1 MLLKRSKSRAVKMPA
16 NKNGK
21 INPIVYTPIKRKPF
35 APDSAL
41 PAIRRT
47 LVNAGPTHGVHAKLN
62 ANPIIKAVI
71 GDIVIF
77 QAESE
82 IYVLIREL
90 WNFQILQADTDQ
102 IIRLIFPRLWQTA
115 SSAHGRNFR
124 PPTRPDRV

>member
-1 MLLKRSKSRAVKMPA
+1 MPA

-77 QAESE
+77 SSR
-82 IYVLIREL
+82 IGNLCSDPRTLEL
-90 WNFQILQADTDQ
+90 PNT
-102 IIRLIFPRLWQTA
+102 P
-115 SSAHGRNFR
+115 S
-124 PPTRPDRV
+124 

>member
-1 MLLKRSKSRAVKMPA
+1 MPA

-62 ANPIIKAVI
+62 ANPINKSC
-71 GDIVIF
+71 DWRHRHF
-77 QAESE
+77 FKPNRKSM
-82 IYVLIREL
+82 
-90 WNFQILQADTDQ
+90 F
-102 IIRLIFPRLWQTA
+102 
-115 SSAHGRNFR
+115 
-124 PPTRPDRV
+124 